1 MPRPIIL
8 ISSGRTLLP
17 SRGDDAQ
24 STKVGSD
31 EHYVAAVIRAGGVPL
46 LLPPHGDKEA
56 TRASVAV
63 ADALL
68 LTGGGDI
75 HSLVYG
81 VQPHPKS
88 FDQDPARD
96 ATELLAVDFAL
107 KKRLPILG
115 ICRGCQLL
123 NVAFGGDLIQHIPG
137 GEGWVK
143 HESQGMA
150 GLLLHTIAL
159 EPETLLHQL
168 FPVDSMAVNSFHHQA
183 PGRVGEGLRVS
194 ARATD
199 STIEALEAT
208 DGRPILGVLFHPEE
222 CAPFYPAFDAIFKW
236 LVSRARKK

>member
-17 SRGDDAQ
+17 VRGDDAQ

-31 EHYVAAVIRAGGVPL
+31 EHYVSAVIRAGGAPL

-56 TRASVAV
+56 TRAAVSV

-68 LTGGGDI
+68 LSGGGDI

-81 VQPHPKS
+81 AQPHPKS

-137 GEGWVK
+137 GDGWVK

-150 GLLLHTIAL
+150 GLLLHTVEL
-159 EPETLLHQL
+159 ESGTLLREL

-183 PGRVGEGLRVS
+183 PGRVGEGLRVA

-199 STIEALEAT
+199 GTIEALEAV
-208 DGRPILGVLFHPEE
+208 DGRAILGVTFHPEE
-222 CAPFYPAFDAIFKW
+222 SAPFYPAFDAVFKW
-236 LVSRARKK
+236 LISKARKK